1 MKKLFTA
8 IILYIAVVPITGKIA
23 AQQLE
28 KLWETD
34 STFKVPESTLYYPAE
49 KVIFVSNIDG
59 QPGEK
64 DGKGSI
70 SKLGADGKTI
80 REVWATNL
88 SAPKGMAI
96 HQNKLFVADLD
107 EVVVLDLGSGK
118 VMQRIPVP
126 GAVFL
131 NDVTV
136 HPDGTVYVSDS
147 RTGKV
152 HQIKGNTVTT
162 YMENK
167 NGVNGLLV
175 SGDDLYLAV
184 KDTLWRADKNKNL
197 TRIADGI
204 DASSDGIIET
214 SDKDL
219 IVSCWSG
226 IIYYIHKDGSK
237 KVLID
242 TRNEKSN
249 TADIGFD
256 AANNILYVPTFF
268 KNKVIAYKVSK

>member
-8 IILYIAVVPITGKIA
+8 IILYIAVVPVTGKIA

-49 KVIFVSNIDG
+49 NVIFVSNIDG

-64 DGKGSI
+64 DLKGSI

-80 REVWATNL
+80 QEVWATNL

-96 HQNKLFVADLD
+96 HQNKLFVADID

-118 VMQRIPVP
+118 VMQGIPVP

-136 HPDGTVYVSDS
+136 HSDGTVYVSDS

-152 HQIKGNTVTT
+152 HQIKGTTVTT

-184 KDTLWRADKNKNL
+184 KDTLWKADKNKNL

-226 IIYYIHKDGSK
+226 IIYYINKDGSK

-242 TRNEKSN
+242 TRKEKSN

-256 AANNILYVPTFF
+256 VANNILYVPTFF
-268 KNKVIAYKVSK
+268 KNKVVAYKVSK